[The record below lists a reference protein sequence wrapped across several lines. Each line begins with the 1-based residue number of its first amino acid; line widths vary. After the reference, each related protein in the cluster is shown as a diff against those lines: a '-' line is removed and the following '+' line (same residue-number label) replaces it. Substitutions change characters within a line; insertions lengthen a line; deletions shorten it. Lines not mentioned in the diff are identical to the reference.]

1 MALFGTAT
9 KIDTRPQVENRLI
22 FEFPSTQ
29 GGPITSRVLPFF
41 ENPRITE
48 NQEANLTSYDVLG
61 RSGNFFGYTGAK
73 SKSYNL
79 EFYLTLPHIVQTAA
93 AELFTQTPSPMSR
106 SEKKKAFFSTRREVG
121 NSRRGSKI
129 ELTYEKSRQ
138 DLLSLINNGLE
149 PPALIDKKG
158 NLGQKVQQAIDFQQN
173 SSPEYALAQDLDAY
187 QKPFVYA
194 QAVQLVL
201 FWIKLIR
208 VSVSNNQLHP
218 TFGPPVLRI
227 KLGAL
232 YDYIS
237 CLATKYTITWD
248 DSAGYDVVTYLPNRI
263 KINLALVQIQRNP
276 GTDTHTY
283 NPEALADV
291 YTRTNEVLSGWEDF
305 EDSRS
310 WADWLE
316 SETPALRG
324 VQV

>member
-9 KIDTRPQVENRLI
+9 KIDTQPQVENRLI
-22 FEFPSTQ
+22 FEFPNTQ
-29 GGPITSRVLPFF
+29 GGAITSRVLPFF

-48 NQEANLTSYDVLG
+48 NQEANLASYDVLG

-73 SKSYNL
+73 SKGYNL
-79 EFYLTLPHIVQTAA
+79 EFHLTLPHIVQTAA
-93 AELFTQTPSPMSR
+93 AELFTQPPSPMSR

-121 NSRRGSKI
+121 NNSRSSKI
-129 ELTYEKSRQ
+129 ELIYEKSRQ
-138 DLLSLINNGLE
+138 DLLALINNGLE
-149 PPALIDKKG
+149 PPALKG

-187 QKPFVYA
+187 QKPFIYA

-237 CLATKYTITWD
+237 CLATKYTLTWD

-263 KINLALVQIQRNP
+263 KINLSLVQIQRNP
-276 GTDTHTY
+276 GTDRNY
-283 NPEALADV
+283 AGDNLADAQ
-291 YTRTNEVLSGWEDF
+291 TRRNEILSGWEEF

-310 WADWLE
+310 WAEWLE